1 MSGRNAI
8 ARTLKTQFL
17 VLGGFVALCWGI
29 EVLDFVASTLLGPTV
44 TFDKF
49 GIRPLN
55 PSGLWGILF
64 APFLHHGF
72 PHLIANTVP
81 LAVLGWLVM
90 VRRTRDFYTV
100 TLLVILVSGLGTWL
114 TGSLFVPRGVQVVHI
129 GASGVVFGYL
139 GFLLTR
145 AFFDRHIVSALLAL
159 VAGILYGGLL
169 WGILPGQ
176 RFISW
181 QAHLFGFVGGAIAAR
196 LLAQPQKRP
205 KETTI
210 IQD

>member
-1 MSGRNAI
+1 
-8 ARTLKTQFL
+8 
-17 VLGGFVALCWGI
+17 
-29 EVLDFVASTLLGPTV
+29 
-44 TFDKF
+44 
-49 GIRPLN
+49 
-55 PSGLWGILF
+55 
-64 APFLHHGF
+64 
-72 PHLIANTVP
+72 
-81 LAVLGWLVM
+81 
-90 VRRTRDFYTV
+90 
-100 TLLVILVSGLGTWL
+100 VSGLGTWL